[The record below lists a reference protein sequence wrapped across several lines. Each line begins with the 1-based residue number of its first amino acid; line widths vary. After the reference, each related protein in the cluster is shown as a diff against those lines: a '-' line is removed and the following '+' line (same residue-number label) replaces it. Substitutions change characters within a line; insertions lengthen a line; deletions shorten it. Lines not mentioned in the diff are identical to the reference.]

1 MSLEDYKIR
10 DMKKL
15 FFTLILAITILP
27 LMAQK
32 PWTVDMVPNTRTQS
46 NYIHVSDPDNYLSD
60 EAEMKINTALNA
72 IRDSADVFL
81 VCLSTIGY
89 EEPADFRNRLFNK
102 WGIGDKDKN
111 NGLLLLFVED
121 ARAFEFET
129 GYGIEPI
136 MPDAKCFEI
145 FNHTIKPYF
154 KQGDY
159 EGGML
164 AGVMDIVGVFG
175 GTMPE
180 ELITVLPDKQI
191 YEDIKA
197 EKDKETMSSFY
208 LWMVVLLVFCI
219 PVISFLYFLSTRKD
233 DKVYKKKTDKNFKD
247 EYTITSK
254 DGLNFINEPGT
265 SWSGSAWQGS
275 GCARS
280 LNFGLSAIVWFFVV
294 YVVLFSAME
303 GEEEI
308 VIRNW
313 IAGLTLFTY
322 FSWICF
328 KQNRRE
334 LKMADKV
341 AKESINPRGVYDKAK
356 NYRRT
361 KLVNILAFW
370 MGWYFK
376 SIYDNRKKK
385 CPEMICPECSADMT
399 IDPTVQ
405 LPELETAEM
414 FNEARKFTSVCC
426 PNGHTFVVKEKG
438 KKFKSFTNCD
448 HCGAHLLK
456 KENTK
461 VVKVATYTH
470 TGLDEVTYGCLFC
483 KEKTVKNVVIPRR
496 EHSTSGGGY
505 SSGGSSHSSGGSF
518 GGGRSGGGGYS
529 GRW

>member
-1 MSLEDYKIR
+1 
-10 DMKKL
+10 MKRL
-15 FFTLILAITILP
+15 FLTLILAITILP
-27 LMAQK
+27 LSAENA
-32 PWTVDMVPNTRTQS
+32 WTIYNVPNTRTQS

-60 EAEMKINTALNA
+60 EAEMKINTALNT

-89 EEPADFRNRLFNK
+89 EEPTDFRTRLFNY
-102 WGIGDKDKN
+102 WGIGDKGKD

-121 ARAFEFET
+121 AHAFEFET
-129 GYGIEPI
+129 GYGIEPV
-136 MPDAKCFEI
+136 MTDAKCFEI
-145 FNHTIKPYF
+145 FQHTIKPYF
-154 KQGDY
+154 QKDDY
-159 EGGML
+159 EGGMY
-164 AGVMDIVGVFG
+164 AGVMDIVNVFG

-180 ELITVLPDKQI
+180 ELITVLPDKQV
-191 YEDIKA
+191 YSDIKA
-197 EKDKETMSSFY
+197 EKDKEVMSSFY
-208 LWMVVLLVFCI
+208 IWMVVLLVFCVPI
-219 PVISFLYFLSTRKD
+219 ISFLYFLFTRKD
-233 DKVYKKKTDKNFKD
+233 DKIYKNKADKSFKD

-254 DGLNFINEPGT
+254 DGLKFINDPGT
-265 SWSGSAWQGS
+265 SWSGSAWQGA

-280 LNFGLSAIVWFFVV
+280 LSFGLSAIVWFLVAYIVFFA
-294 YVVLFSAME
+294 LME

-313 IAGLTLFTY
+313 IGGFTIFAY
-322 FSWICF
+322 FSWICI

-356 NYRRT
+356 NYHRT
-361 KLVNILAFW
+361 QWVNILAFW

-376 SIYDNRKKK
+376 SMYEERKKK
-385 CPEMICPECSADMT
+385 CPEMVCPECHADMT
-399 IDPTVQ
+399 TDATVQ
-405 LPELETAEM
+405 LPAMETAEM
-414 FNEARKFTSVCC
+414 LNQARQFTTMHCA
-426 PNGHTFVVKEKG
+426 NGHTFVIKEKG
-438 KKFKSFTNCD
+438 KKYKSFTNCD

-461 VVKVATYTH
+461 VIKVATYDH

-483 KEKTVKNVVIPRR
+483 KEKTVKQVVIPRR
-496 EHSTSGGGY
+496 EHSSSGGGY
-505 SSGGSSHSSGGSF
+505 SSGGGSSHSSGGSF